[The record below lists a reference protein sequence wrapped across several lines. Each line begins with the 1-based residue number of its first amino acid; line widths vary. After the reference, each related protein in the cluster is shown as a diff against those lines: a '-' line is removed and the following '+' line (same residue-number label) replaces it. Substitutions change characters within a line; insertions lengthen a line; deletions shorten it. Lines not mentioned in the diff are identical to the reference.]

1 MSAAVA
7 AIVIAVAG
15 ILLYRVAPI
24 VAAVNGRDTRF
35 WAALVIAGALA
46 ALVVSAIGAVRALP
60 MTIACAASLTLV
72 ALHGSL
78 MAGGQPDAVI
88 GLAAVVSRHTS
99 PDQQV
104 CACGAFLRNL
114 PFVRRKTIQAGTEEV
129 NAALESASPMIAAID
144 GEKLEQAESALIG
157 GSSGWLKSHTSTP
170 PFFVSTTSSHRI
182 PRAWFS
188 GSS

>member
-1 MSAAVA
+1 M
-7 AIVIAVAG
+7 
-15 ILLYRVAPI
+15 
-24 VAAVNGRDTRF
+24 NGRDTRF

-46 ALVVSAIGAVRALP
+46 ALVVSAIGAVRTLP

-114 PFVRRKTIQAGTEEV
+114 PFYVRRKTIQAGTREEV

-144 GEKLEQAESALIG
+144 GEKLEQAESALVG

-182 PRAWFS
+182 RRVVQRVVVIRTR
-188 GSS
+188 

>member
-1 MSAAVA
+1 
-7 AIVIAVAG
+7 
-15 ILLYRVAPI
+15 
-24 VAAVNGRDTRF
+24 
-35 WAALVIAGALA
+35 
-46 ALVVSAIGAVRALP
+46 

-114 PFVRRKTIQAGTEEV
+114 PFYVRRKTIQAGTQEEV
-129 NAALESASPMIAAID
+129 NAALESASPMIARSTA
-144 GEKLEQAESALIG
+144 KSSSRPSLYSA
-157 GSSGWLKSHTSTP
+157 
-170 PFFVSTTSSHRI
+170 V
-182 PRAWFS
+182 RAA
-188 GSS
+188 G